1 MREER
6 RGRLQVQHKYQKL
19 KKAVTMSND
28 NEVVVT
34 SKSTAAAATLVRRG
48 KLPKDDNKKGNAG
61 GMKNGN
67 NNSKRGTD
75 KTKIPKVTTSRKQQG
90 VKSDS
95 GGNVTSAAVTPAVTR
110 QRGRPR
116 AINAEDTTEVQSEE
130 DEKKEDDEFLEEL
143 FNTSMESLT
152 ESDDSS
158 DEDLTK

>member
-1 MREER
+1 M
-6 RGRLQVQHKYQKL
+6 QVQCKYQEL
-19 KKAVTMSND
+19 KKAVTTNVI
-28 NEVVVT
+28 EVVAT
-34 SKSTAAAATLVRRG
+34 SKSTAAAVTPVRRG

-61 GMKNGN
+61 GTKNGN

-75 KTKIPKVTTSRKQQG
+75 KTKISKATTSRKQQG

-116 AINAEDTTEVQSEE
+116 ALNAEDTTKVQSKE
-130 DEKKEDDEFLEEL
+130 DEQKEDDDFLEEL

-152 ESDDSS
+152 ESDGSS
-158 DEDLTK
+158 DEDITK

>member
-1 MREER
+1 M
-6 RGRLQVQHKYQKL
+6 
-19 KKAVTMSND
+19 
-28 NEVVVT
+28 VVT

-61 GMKNGN
+61 GTKNGN
-67 NNSKRGTD
+67 NNNKRGTD
-75 KTKIPKVTTSRKQQG
+75 KTKIPKVTTSRKQQR

-110 QRGRPR
+110 QRGQPR
-116 AINAEDTTEVQSEE
+116 AINTEDTTRVQIKE
-130 DEKKEDDEFLEEL
+130 DEQKEDDEFLEEL

-158 DEDLTK
+158 DKDLTK

>member
-1 MREER
+1 M
-6 RGRLQVQHKYQKL
+6 
-19 KKAVTMSND
+19 
-28 NEVVVT
+28 VVT

-48 KLPKDDNKKGNAG
+48 KPPKDDNKKGNAG

-75 KTKIPKVTTSRKQQG
+75 KTKITKATTSRKQQG

-116 AINAEDTTEVQSEE
+116 AINAEDTTKVQSRRMN
-130 DEKKEDDEFLEEL
+130 KRKMM
-143 FNTSMESLT
+143 NSLRNY
-152 ESDDSS
+152 
-158 DEDLTK
+158 LIL